1 MKSNWELTKS
11 NSNYHF
17 DSRRVDSPQQVV
29 QFLGHITPTWSADL
43 ENIVTDAK
51 PATWASRGYKT
62 EHSAVPSAE
71 LEKEEYDLVASGMGR
86 DLPIT
91 HFNWQIPASLQ
102 RISDSFALADCMNRI
117 HVQRPGEMWNLHI
130 DKLFKWFPDNP
141 ERVMRISIQLTDWQ
155 PGQFWEYGNYH
166 HNQWLAG
173 EVTAFDWQNL
183 PHCTANAGY
192 HPRVTFQITGIKTPA
207 TDKFLNTLK
216 YKTTQTHLTNK

>member
-17 DSRRVDSPQQVV
+17 DSRRVDGPQQVV

-51 PATWASRGYKT
+51 PATWATRGYKT
-62 EHSAVPSAE
+62 EHSVVPSAE

-102 RISDSFALADCMNRI
+102 RISDSFALPVLLAPKPEPEI
-117 HVQRPGEMWNLHI
+117 VSI
-130 DKLFKWFPDNP
+130 DPLP
-141 ERVMRISIQLTDWQ
+141 
-155 PGQFWEYGNYH
+155 
-166 HNQWLAG
+166 
-173 EVTAFDWQNL
+173 AFDVVGEYKG
-183 PHCTANAGY
+183 AKS
-192 HPRVTFQITGIKTPA
+192 TFNHGDILKSASWRAPA
-207 TDKFLNTLK
+207 KNFARG
-216 YKTTQTHLTNK
+216 Q